1 MESSRDEVYSRR
13 VRAGKRTYYIDVRST
28 RSGNDFYLTITES
41 KRGGEEEREKFKIF
55 LYKEDFEKF
64 REAFNQALDFVYGE
78 LGKINALPRSHVRD
92 DYHRDEY
99 PRDASRGDA
108 GRNEGWRREGG
119 ADDRRADDRR
129 SDDRRADAP
138 HADDRRTNDRRADD
152 RYPGVRRDDG
162 PDHDSPSR
170 EETRRG
176 DDLSPGFGS
185 SDYEVRED

>member
-1 MESSRDEVYSRR
+1 LGRSPWFGVEKIYYIGLITFWKGTQVESSRDEVYSRR

-92 DYHRDEY
+92 DYQRDEYRNDYGREERRDTAPREGTPRDEPSRDEY
-99 PRDASRGDA
+99 PRSYDAS
-108 GRNEGWRREGG
+108 
-119 ADDRRADDRR
+119 
-129 SDDRRADAP
+129 
-138 HADDRRTNDRRADD
+138 
-152 RYPGVRRDDG
+152 
-162 PDHDSPSR
+162 
-170 EETRRG
+170 
-176 DDLSPGFGS
+176 DL
-185 SDYEVRED
+185 EARED